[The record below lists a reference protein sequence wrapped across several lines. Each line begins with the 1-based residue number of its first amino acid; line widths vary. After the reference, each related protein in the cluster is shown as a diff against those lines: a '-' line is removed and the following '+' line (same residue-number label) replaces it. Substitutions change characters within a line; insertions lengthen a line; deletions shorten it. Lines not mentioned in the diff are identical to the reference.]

1 MLVYG
6 KTREEHNVRLNA
18 LLQRLDELGL
28 TVNIRKC
35 HIGQSSVE
43 FFGLVFS
50 VDGIRL
56 SFDKTKALKEAKPPT
71 TPGEVSS
78 LLGLSTYCSRFIK
91 NHATITDPL
100 RKLTRSKAD
109 WKWTEV
115 EKEALEGLKDAAT
128 GEILSYFNIHLDTL
142 LIVDASPI
150 GLGAILVQVNP
161 MDEDDVRIIA
171 YASRSLS
178 DVERRYSQLEKECL
192 AMVYGC
198 EKFHVYVYGR
208 EFLIDTDAKA
218 LAYIFNNPV
227 RKTPVRIERWSL
239 RLMPYNFKIR
249 HRPGIGNPADYL
261 SRQPVFSHDSQKDD
275 VEDYVNYLFNA
286 SIPKSITHDE
296 IVKATDEDEVLQEL
310 IRRVRGAK
318 FNLIKRKSSMF
329 DHVFHELS
337 VTNENMVMRQH
348 LIVIPSSLQ
357 SKIVDIAHDGH
368 QGITKTKELLRTK
381 VWFPRLD
388 KLVEQKIDSCQACQI
403 NHPRVLYEPLKM
415 SNMPNGPWEQV
426 DIDFYG
432 PTPSNTDLLVLVDQ
446 YSRYALVKEVTSK
459 KAEYVIPILHEIWST
474 FGIPVVLKS
483 DNGPPFTSIEF
494 SNMCKFFGI
503 KHQLITPYWPRA
515 NGEVER
521 FNRNLTKVMKN
532 AAATNCSWKKE
543 LNLFLGAYRATPH
556 SSTGVAPS
564 QLIFKFNS
572 TSRLILLVKSRRVDR
587 SSDDS
592 KAIGKDNIAKARM
605 KEHGDK
611 HLKVHEAGLQVGDM
625 VLFQPP
631 KQRISSK
638 LKPTR
643 EIDIYRVD
651 IVKGSNVT
659 ATSTTTNRTINRLVL
674 EELILI

>member
-1 MLVYG
+1 VKGVEKCLLGYRSCDELGIVKIVNNVEQERNLGYWKDKFPDVFSGKLGKLKNFEVKLDIDESIKPIVCKARPLPFHVCQEVDDIVKQGVADDVFEKATGPTTWLLNPHLVKKSDGRMRFVVDASPTNNAVKRTRHPLPTIEELISDVNGAAVFSKLDLKDGYHQVVLAEESRHITTFRTPSGLHRYKRLIQGNTAIPEIYHNIIETKVVNGLEGVRSIFDDMLVYG

-28 TVNIRKC
+28 TVNVRKC
-35 HIGQSSVE
+35 HIGQGSVE

-56 SFDKTKALKEAKPPT
+56 SFDKTKTLKEAKPPT

-78 LLGLSTYCSRFIK
+78 LLGLSTYFSRFIK
-91 NHATITDPL
+91 NHATISDPL
-100 RKLTRSKAD
+100 RKLTLSKAD
-109 WKWTEV
+109 WKWTGV
-115 EKEALEGLKDAAT
+115 EKEALEGLKEAAT
-128 GEILSYFNIHLDTL
+128 GEILSYFNINL
-142 LIVDASPI
+142 DASPI

-227 RKTPVRIERWSL
+227 RKTPVRIERWLL
-239 RLMPYNFKIR
+239 RLMPYNFIIR

-261 SRQPVFSHDSQKDD
+261 SRQPVFQKDDDIQKDD

-296 IVKATDEDEVLQEL
+296 IIKATDEDEVLQEL

-357 SKIVDIAHDGH
+357 SKIVDIAHVGH

-381 VWFPRLD
+381 VSFPRLD
-388 KLVEQKIDSCQACQI
+388 KLVEQKIDSCQA
-403 NHPRVLYEPLKM
+403 
-415 SNMPNGPWEQV
+415 
-426 DIDFYG
+426 
-432 PTPSNTDLLVLVDQ
+432 
-446 YSRYALVKEVTSK
+446 
-459 KAEYVIPILHEIWST
+459 
-474 FGIPVVLKS
+474 
-483 DNGPPFTSIEF
+483 
-494 SNMCKFFGI
+494 
-503 KHQLITPYWPRA
+503 
-515 NGEVER
+515 
-521 FNRNLTKVMKN
+521 
-532 AAATNCSWKKE
+532 
-543 LNLFLGAYRATPH
+543 
-556 SSTGVAPS
+556 
-564 QLIFKFNS
+564 
-572 TSRLILLVKSRRVDR
+572 
-587 SSDDS
+587 
-592 KAIGKDNIAKARM
+592 
-605 KEHGDK
+605 
-611 HLKVHEAGLQVGDM
+611 
-625 VLFQPP
+625 
-631 KQRISSK
+631 
-638 LKPTR
+638 
-643 EIDIYRVD
+643 
-651 IVKGSNVT
+651 
-659 ATSTTTNRTINRLVL
+659 
-674 EELILI
+674 